1 MNTRSTRLHTATRWL
16 AWILLGSLYACCGQT
31 GMSVPEQASTDR
43 FPNPDVALPKT
54 VGTDAWRY
62 PVRARPV
69 REFGNGSHGLDYS
82 LPEDTLIRAASSGVV
97 VYAGPGLGG
106 FRHLVIV
113 ETSERHL
120 VAYGINAPPLLRK
133 GDLINRGETVTRITN
148 DPAAGDFRFE
158 IRERG
163 KPVDPRSLIR
173 DAG

>member
-1 MNTRSTRLHTATRWL
+1 MNTSSIRFNTATRCL
-16 AWILLGSLYACCGQT
+16 AWVLFGSLYACCGQT
-31 GMSVPEQASTDR
+31 GMSVPEQVSMDQ
-43 FPNPDVALPKT
+43 FPNPDVSFPKT

-69 REFGNGSHGLDYS
+69 RDFGNGSHGLDYS
-82 LPEDTLIRAASSGVV
+82 LPVNTLIRAASSGVV

-113 ETSERHL
+113 KTSERHL
-120 VAYGINAPPLLRK
+120 VAYAINAPPFLRE
-133 GDLINRGETVTRITN
+133 GDHINRGQTVARITN